1 MPGRKSWKIKGGMN
15 QETQSIIVAL
25 LGGLLLSITLSGRF
39 TSYVRPGFKPLLL
52 IGGGVLV
59 AVGVLS
65 LILAIMADV
74 KADKARKQAALAATE
89 RAAGRIDSA
98 GATHPAERSLTAADS
113 GHHGGAHPVGADVL
127 APPAGDSSAHD
138 HSAGG
143 AHDHLAGGA
152 HNHLAGGAHDHLA
165 GDAHGHDHSTS
176 KAPWLILLPVLV
188 LLLVAPPALGA
199 DAVARNATSQ
209 GLAGMDV
216 VAQEPA
222 GSKDGAGAGGGY
234 KFNDGSGSA
243 QDSTGSRRTMHFP
256 PLDPGANP
264 PVQLKD
270 FILRAL
276 YDADNSVKDTPVTV
290 TGFIAPAGE
299 GYTSGYT
306 IARIVISC
314 CAADANPMQL
324 HVDGDP
330 PFPVNTWVDAVV
342 TVVPDTAT
350 MDNGYVPVVTLTS
363 ATSIPQPDDP
373 YEH

>member
-1 MPGRKSWKIKGGMN
+1 MMRGRSGGRMNGGMN
-15 QETQSIIVAL
+15 RETQSIVVAL

-52 IGGGVLV
+52 IGGSVLV

-74 KADKARKQAALAATE
+74 NADKARKQLTGV
-89 RAAGRIDSA
+89 AGRDHD
-98 GATHPAERSLTAADS
+98 THAD
-113 GHHGGAHPVGADVL
+113 HAHPDG
-127 APPAGDSSAHD
+127 S
-138 HSAGG
+138 
-143 AHDHLAGGA
+143 
-152 HNHLAGGAHDHLA
+152 
-165 GDAHGHDHSTS
+165 DAHGHDHSTS

-243 QDSTGSRRTMHFP
+243 EDSTGSHRTMHFP

-264 PVQLKD
+264 TVGMKD

-276 YDADNSVKDTPVTV
+276 YDADNSVKDIPVTV
-290 TGFIAPAGE
+290 TGFIAPPGD
-299 GYTSGYT
+299 GYSSGYT

-330 PFPVNTWVDAVV
+330 PFPTNTWVDAVV
-342 TVVPDTAT
+342 TVVPNTAT